1 MRKNNLQKKQQK
13 SSNSLENLFKK
24 LFCLL
29 LSELRSILF
38 DKKNKGSERHGI
50 TDFRCHTDNTDTDTG
65 SVDVFY
71 YKLRLCRQSVGYC
84 WRLFLLIFPKLR
96 KSGVII
102 LAALVVDPIL
112 CNGILKNLV
121 GRTRPFDVNTSVSI
135 LINKPRDFSF
145 SIRSYSRFFCGSS
158 STLLFRREKALEDIT
173 CGSCFDRVFKIVSLC
188 ALSNRYPWWNCG
200 WYSGRLHRIPGCRLA
215 SDIHIASCRSG
226 TITKCL
232 ICHDPGKDQS

>member
-1 MRKNNLQKKQQK
+1 MELQILDAIQTIRTPILDRLMCFIT
-13 SSNSLENLFKK
+13 SLGSAGRVWI
-24 LFCLL
+24 LL
-29 LSELRSILF
+29 AVI
-38 DKKNKGSERHGI
+38 
-50 TDFRCHTDNTDTDTG
+50 
-65 SVDVFY
+65 
-71 YKLRLCRQSVGYC
+71 
-84 WRLFLLIFPKLR
+84 LLIRPKTR
-96 KSGVII
+96 KSGAII
-102 LAALVVDPIL
+102 LTALVVDLIL

-145 SIRSYSRFFCGSS
+145 PSGHTAVSFAVVAALFFSGKKKLWKIS
-158 STLLFRREKALEDIT
+158 LVAAVLIA
-173 CGSCFDRVFKIVSLC
+173 VFKIVSLC

-200 WYSGRLHRIPGCRLA
+200 WYSGRLHRIPGCRLV